1 MGRVR
6 QHTIGKLV
14 RQELSTTP
22 SAGSVA
28 SERAQWRWVSPRDEP
43 RSAKRYGRG
52 FGRFVEVACHE
63 GWGVK
68 KASFDQLVNSWWAAA
83 SVSASVPSRAPSA
96 SPYRAEPASTRVV
109 GRHGRKCTRGRR
121 VDDVVRNIHLFGS
134 QPGRATHSHTSP
146 HSPRRCDFA
155 HGAHAMQHRAT
166 RREGCSF
173 RSRSR
178 RVVRQWVCR
187 SGMSTKSVDVLQCK
201 SLDVLR

>member
-1 MGRVR
+1 MRDVFRTQNFAADDLLHVIPGGCSE
-6 QHTIGKLV
+6 HLV

-121 VDDVVRNIHLFGS
+121 VDDVVDVVTTNRVIGWLIASVKRHPGDSHS
-134 QPGRATHSHTSP
+134 QHSGRSSATLLV
-146 HSPRRCDFA
+146 
-155 HGAHAMQHRAT
+155 AT
-166 RREGCSF
+166 RARAGCMCGT
-173 RSRSR
+173 RHER
-178 RVVRQWVCR
+178 
-187 SGMSTKSVDVLQCK
+187 
-201 SLDVLR
+201 